1 MEIVN
6 QNPNLPL
13 GITVGSLD
21 NSDIICLDDNND
33 DDDDDKK
40 VCYKDIP
47 GVHRLLSN
55 FDLNDYN
62 NNNKKQPNNKDNEE
76 EVLLTLEDLDK
87 LIPGMWLKCLYD
99 INDSS
104 YYEAMFITSDATQ
117 MDPNIVEGIIVIILL
132 VLNMMDMN

>member
-13 GITVGSLD
+13 GITVGSYN
-21 NSDIICLDDNND
+21 NSDIFCLDSND

-40 VCYKDIP
+40 VCYNNIP

-55 FDLNDYN
+55 FDLNDY
-62 NNNKKQPNNKDNEE
+62 KQREQKVDGEE
-76 EVLLTLEDLDK
+76 EEEEIVLLTLEDLDK

-99 INDSS
+99 INDST
-104 YYEAMFITSDATQ
+104 YYEAMFITSDAKQ
-117 MDPNIVEGIIVIILL
+117 MNPNIAEGINSYNTIGVEYRRT
-132 VLNMMDMN
+132 